1 MPNSENNNKDNNANS
16 IKTLEDKI
24 NMFSSILEKFGLDL
38 ITKVGQ
44 QTNKLLMLTD
54 KIEELNKATI
64 QIKGF
69 IPQLTNVIE
78 NQKYIESE
86 LDLIK
91 SLVQKKNSSFSS
103 IRIESEK
110 GIGDETAISKK
121 ESIRN
126 QFNSLKTDIEKLNDP
141 DVIIKTLVNIKED
154 IFEFTGGHRILYE
167 ISQVLTKLNEQK
179 PLTSELKNMI
189 KEKIVFWT
197 SKLEIR

>member
-1 MPNSENNNKDNNANS
+1 MSNSENNNIDSNANS

-38 ITKVGQ
+38 ITKIGQ
-44 QTNKLLMLTD
+44 QTNKIRILTD

-64 QIKGF
+64 QIKGL
-69 IPQLTNVIE
+69 IPQLNNVIE

-91 SLVQKKNSSFSS
+91 TLVVQKKNSSFSS

-110 GIGDETAISKK
+110 DVGEETAISKK
-121 ESIRN
+121 KSIKK

-141 DVIIKTLVNIKED
+141 DVIIKTLEKIKED

-167 ISQVLTKLNEQK
+167 ISQALTKLNEQK

-189 KEKIVFWT
+189 KEKIVFWMN
-197 SKLEIR
+197 KF

>member
-1 MPNSENNNKDNNANS
+1 MSNSENNNIDSNANS

-38 ITKVGQ
+38 ITKIGQ
-44 QTNKLLMLTD
+44 QTNKIRILTD

-64 QIKGF
+64 QIKGL
-69 IPQLTNVIE
+69 IPQLKNVIE

-91 SLVQKKNSSFSS
+91 TLVVQKKNSSFSS

-110 GIGDETAISKK
+110 DVGEETAISKK
-121 ESIRN
+121 KSIKK

-141 DVIIKTLVNIKED
+141 DVIIKTLEKIKED

-167 ISQVLTKLNEQK
+167 ISQALTKLNEQK

-189 KEKIVFWT
+189 KEKIVFWMN
-197 SKLEIR
+197 KF